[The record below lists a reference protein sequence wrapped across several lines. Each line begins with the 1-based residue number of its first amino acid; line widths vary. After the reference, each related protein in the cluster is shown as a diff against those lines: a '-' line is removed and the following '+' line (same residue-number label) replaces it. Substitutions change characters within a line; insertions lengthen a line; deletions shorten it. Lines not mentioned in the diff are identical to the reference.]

1 MPVERRAEEVKNGAS
16 EGTEMAKRDQT
27 SQEPQPTAA
36 TATSAQGQS
45 GAAARPDGDGP
56 EDTVSR
62 TLRQKVTYEKGRQA
76 FSCRPILRLH
86 DAADFNRRMRK
97 TARPVVWE
105 GAGAQSP
112 APDPFGATTRR

>member
-1 MPVERRAEEVKNGAS
+1 MEIQA
-16 EGTEMAKRDQT
+16 

-45 GAAARPDGDGP
+45 GATARPDGDGP

-62 TLRQKVTYEKGRQA
+62 TLRQKATYENLKA
-76 FSCRPILRLH
+76 FYCLQILRTH
-86 DAADFNRRMRK
+86 AAADFNRRMRK
-97 TARPVVWE
+97 TARPVGWE

-112 APDPFGATTRR
+112 APDPFKCLQVLKCFRERNRSLTLAAR